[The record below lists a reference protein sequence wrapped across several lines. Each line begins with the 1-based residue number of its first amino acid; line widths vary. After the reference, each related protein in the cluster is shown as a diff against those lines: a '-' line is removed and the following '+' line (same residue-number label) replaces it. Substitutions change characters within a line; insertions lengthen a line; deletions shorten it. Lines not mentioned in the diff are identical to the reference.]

1 MDFSGGYVLPG
12 HCADIRDVE
21 SGLQTTKVTR
31 PKLDDLYRTLGKNPN
46 QKGILN
52 MKRLLIVSS
61 LALIACLAGTVL
73 RASAVEK
80 KEAVKELR
88 HIVMFKFSSE
98 DAAREVS
105 EAFVNLESEIDLI
118 KGLEWGTNVSKE
130 KLDKGLTHAFTL
142 TFHSQEDLDA
152 YIVHPAHKAFA
163 GGLDGKVV
171 DVCVF
176 DYWAK

>member
-1 MDFSGGYVLPG
+1 
-12 HCADIRDVE
+12 
-21 SGLQTTKVTR
+21 
-31 PKLDDLYRTLGKNPN
+31 
-46 QKGILN
+46 
-52 MKRLLIVSS
+52 MKRLLLVSS

-98 DAAREVS
+98 EAAKEVS
-105 EAFVNLESEIDLI
+105 EAFVGLEKEIDLI
-118 KGLEWGTNVSKE
+118 KGFEWGTNVSKE
-130 KLDKGLTHAFTL
+130 NLDKGLTHAFTL

-152 YIVHPAHKAFA
+152 YIVHEAHKGFVAKL
-163 GGLDGKVV
+163 GDKVA

-176 DYWAK
+176 DYWTN

>member
-1 MDFSGGYVLPG
+1 
-12 HCADIRDVE
+12 
-21 SGLQTTKVTR
+21 
-31 PKLDDLYRTLGKNPN
+31 
-46 QKGILN
+46 
-52 MKRLLIVSS
+52 MKRLLLVSS

-98 DAAREVS
+98 EAAKEIS
-105 EAFVNLESEIDLI
+105 EAFVNLEKEIDLI
-118 KGLEWGTNVSKE
+118 KGFEWGTNVSNE
-130 KLDKGLTHAFTL
+130 NLDKGLTHAFTL

-152 YIVHPAHKAFA
+152 YIVHEAHKGFVAKL
-163 GGLDGKVV
+163 GDKVA

-176 DYWAK
+176 DYWTN